1 MIPLTIAL
9 FLGLILLSVGTA
21 EYLADRARARRR
33 QRALDSMRWPD
44 E

>member
-1 MIPLTIAL
+1 MIPLLIAF

-21 EYLADRARARRR
+21 EYLADRRRARRR
-33 QRALDSMRWPD
+33 QNALDSMRWP